1 MISDASILNG
11 KKAMLMMWKSWIIR
25 DCTPDHLAEHRTPHP
40 GERGVSVQKP
50 LLCHKRIMLMEKRP
64 TMKMEKA

>member
-25 DCTPDHLAEHRTPHP
+25 DCTPDHLAEHRTPHTV
-40 GERGVSVQKP
+40 ESGVSLQMP
-50 LLCHKRIMLMEKRP
+50 LLSMKRNGFFAHKCTPLKTLR
-64 TMKMEKA
+64 